1 MPARRGS
8 CRGGAST
15 QGGVCWRRE
24 DRAVLA
30 RARGWRSM
38 LARRTCVC
46 KLAGAQADYLDFRT
60 GVVSASRRQ
69 EHSIGWSCELADG
82 RSFGER
88 NDVPAVASPR
98 TTTASASRIMVPAA
112 ASQSADDRSF
122 SERDD
127 RPGRGQ
133 QEGIAH
139 GSLAG
144 TMRRAAG
151 PSRSHVD
158 RARRRRRRDR
168 PETTTSG
175 EAIRSAIHN
184 QCENHCDT
192 RNGMNPR
199 TIDVRPSC

>member
-1 MPARRGS
+1 MPAKRGS
-8 CRGGAST
+8 CRVGARPR
-15 QGGVCWRRE
+15 W
-24 DRAVLA
+24 
-30 RARGWRSM
+30 WSM

-88 NDVPAVASPR
+88 HDVPAAASPR

-168 PETTTSG
+168 PEAFNVG
-175 EAIRSAIHN
+175 R
-184 QCENHCDT
+184 CEFAAQPPSVRKSLWT
-192 RNGMNPR
+192 RRYSIPR